1 MSKKEK
7 INKEQ
12 VEEAV
17 ETAKNTEKEE
27 TKEETANEE
36 KELSAEEKLSEELRA
51 SNDKYMRLYA
61 EYDNYRKRTQSEK
74 LLIYADATA
83 KAVEQILPLA
93 DSVTMALS
101 QFEGKDVPVEFSKG
115 IDLIANQLKASFEKL
130 SVAPFGA
137 VGDEFDPNIHN
148 AISKIEDESLGENVI
163 AQVYQ
168 TGYKLNDKI
177 IRHAMVVVANCD

>member
-7 INKEQ
+7 INEEV
-12 VEEAV
+12 VEEVA
-17 ETAKNTEKEE
+17 ETPDTTQE
-27 TKEETANEE
+27 TQEEE
-36 KELSAEEKLSEELRA
+36 KELTAEEKLSQELEA
-51 SNDKYMRLYA
+51 SKAQYMRLYA

-74 LLIYADATA
+74 TAIYSDATA
-83 KAVEQILPLA
+83 KAIEQILPIA

-101 QFEGKDVPVEFSKG
+101 QFEGKDVPPEFSKG
-115 IDLIANQLKASFEKL
+115 IELIANQLKSSFDKL
-130 SVAPFGA
+130 NITAFGA
-137 VGDEFDPNIHN
+137 VGDEFDPILHN
-148 AISKIEDESLGENVI
+148 AISKIEDENLGENRV

>member
-7 INKEQ
+7 IEKET
-12 VEEAV
+12 VEEV
-17 ETAKNTEKEE
+17 NTTETAETTE
-27 TKEETANEE
+27 NEE
-36 KELSAEEKLSEELRA
+36 VKEPTAEEKLQEELKA
-51 SNDKYMRLYA
+51 ANDKYMRLYA
-61 EYDNYRKRTQSEK
+61 EYDNYRKRTQNEK
-74 LLIYADATA
+74 IAIYADATA
-83 KAVEQILPLA
+83 KPVEEILPLA
-93 DSVTMALS
+93 DSLTMALS
-101 QFEGKDVPVEFSKG
+101 QFEGKDVPPEFSKG
-115 IDLIANQLKASFEKL
+115 IELIANQLKSSFDKL

-137 VGDEFDPNIHN
+137 IGDEFDPNIHN

>member
-7 INKEQ
+7 IEKET
-12 VEEAV
+12 VEEV
-17 ETAKNTEKEE
+17 ETEATETVEEVKEP
-27 TKEETANEE
+27 T
-36 KELSAEEKLSEELRA
+36 AEEKLTEELKA
-51 SNDKYMRLYA
+51 SNEKYMRLYA
-61 EYDNYRKRTQSEK
+61 EYDNYRKRTQNEK
-74 LLIYADATA
+74 AQIYADATA

-93 DSVTMALS
+93 DSLTMALA
-101 QFEGKDVPVEFSKG
+101 QFEGKDVPAEFSKG
-115 IDLIANQLKASFEKL
+115 IELIANQLKASFDKL
-130 SVAPFGA
+130 SVTPFGA
-137 VGDEFDPNIHN
+137 IGDEFDPNIHN

>member
-7 INKEQ
+7 IEKQAEENT

-17 ETAKNTEKEE
+17 ETTETEEVKEP
-27 TKEETANEE
+27 
-36 KELSAEEKLSEELRA
+36 SAEEKLENELKA

-61 EYDNYRKRTQSEK
+61 EYDNYRKRTQNEK
-74 LLIYADATA
+74 VAIYADATA
-83 KAVEQILPLA
+83 KAVEEILPLA
-93 DSVTMALS
+93 DSLTMALS
-101 QFEGKDVPVEFSKG
+101 QFEGKDVPAEFSKG
-115 IDLIANQLKASFEKL
+115 IELIANQLKASFDKL
-130 SVAPFGA
+130 SVTPFGA

>member
-7 INKEQ
+7 IEKET
-12 VEEAV
+12 VEEV
-17 ETAKNTEKEE
+17 ETEATETVEEVKEP
-27 TKEETANEE
+27 T
-36 KELSAEEKLSEELRA
+36 AEEKLTEELKA
-51 SNDKYMRLYA
+51 SNEKYMRLYA
-61 EYDNYRKRTQSEK
+61 EYDNYRKRTQNEK
-74 LLIYADATA
+74 AQIYADATA

-93 DSVTMALS
+93 DSLTMALS
-101 QFEGKDVPVEFSKG
+101 QFEGKDVPAEFSKG
-115 IDLIANQLKASFEKL
+115 IELIANQLKASFDKL
-130 SVAPFGA
+130 SVTPFGA
-137 VGDEFDPNIHN
+137 IGDEFDPNIHN

>member
-7 INKEQ
+7 IEKET
-12 VEEAV
+12 VEEV
-17 ETAKNTEKEE
+17 NTTETAETTE
-27 TKEETANEE
+27 NEE
-36 KELSAEEKLSEELRA
+36 VKEPTAEEKLQEELKA
-51 SNDKYMRLYA
+51 ANDKYMRLYA
-61 EYDNYRKRTQSEK
+61 EYDNYRKRTQNEK
-74 LLIYADATA
+74 IAIYADATA
-83 KAVEQILPLA
+83 KAVEEILPLA
-93 DSVTMALS
+93 DSLTMALS
-101 QFEGKDVPVEFSKG
+101 QFEGKEVPPEFSKG
-115 IDLIANQLKASFEKL
+115 IELIANQLKSSFDKL

-137 VGDEFDPNIHN
+137 IGDEFDPNIHN